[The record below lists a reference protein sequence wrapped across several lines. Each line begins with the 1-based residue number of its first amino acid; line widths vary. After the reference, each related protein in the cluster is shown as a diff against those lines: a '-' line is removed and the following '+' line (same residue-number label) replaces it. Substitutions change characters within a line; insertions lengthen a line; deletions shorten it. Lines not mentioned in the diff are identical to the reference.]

1 MVLSKVVQA
10 SPAEKAGLQIG
21 DKILTENF
29 TALSWQNFVKQVEQG
44 ETFSIKV
51 ERNGETFD
59 KALTPMRNQNGKWFV
74 GVSPTLTK
82 LADEYRTELKY
93 GILESLQKALK
104 KQGSFPFNLENIR
117 EITYWRFVIK

>member
-1 MVLSKVVQA
+1 MVLSKIVQA

-44 ETFSIKV
+44 ESFSIKV
-51 ERNGETFD
+51 ERNGETLD
-59 KALTPMRNQNGKWFV
+59 KIITPVRNQSGKWFV

-93 GILESLQKALK
+93 GILKSLQKGIEKTGQL
-104 KQGSFPFNLENIR
+104 SF
-117 EITYWRFVIK
+117 

>member
-1 MVLSKVVQA
+1 MA
-10 SPAEKAGLQIG
+10 
-21 DKILTENF
+21 
-29 TALSWQNFVKQVEQG
+29 
-44 ETFSIKV
+44 
-51 ERNGETFD
+51 NG
-59 KALTPMRNQNGKWFV
+59 FV

-104 KQGSFPFNLENIR
+104 KNRTAFPFNLENIR

>member
-1 MVLSKVVQA
+1 MPMRPQVEMVLSKVVQN

-21 DKILTENF
+21 DKILKENL
-29 TALSWQNFVKQVEQG
+29 TALPWQDFIKQVEQG
-44 ETFSIKV
+44 ETFTIKI

-59 KALTPMRNQNGKWFV
+59 KILTPVRNQNGKWFV

-93 GILESLQKALK
+93 EYS
-104 KQGSFPFNLENIR
+104 
-117 EITYWRFVIK
+117 